1 MDPNDS
7 APEPCIGPAEREL
20 ADGESQNASLIG
32 GAESFSRQQNERS
45 RAPQLAHSPPLY
57 GEQMALV
64 DVRRHNAD
72 YGFDGSYHTVS
83 APGQAVIV
91 GVGSAAL
98 LMFAARSRAR
108 GKPVAAAVAGATAA
122 SLLGTAAV
130 FVHTTR
136 VGKFAAWAEVLKGL
150 RLHGDETLLDL
161 GCGRGAVLL
170 AAAKLLPNGRA
181 IGVDL
186 WRADQT
192 DNSPDNTLRNAALE
206 NVADRVE
213 VHTADITD
221 LPFDDNS
228 VDVIVSSLV
237 IHNISEAEGRA
248 KALSEA
254 ARVLRPGGKLAIAD
268 LAATDQHVR
277 QLRDLGWTTARRRNL
292 GWRMWWGPGLATH
305 LVTATKPAMPAAH

>member
-1 MDPNDS
+1 M
-7 APEPCIGPAEREL
+7 
-20 ADGESQNASLIG
+20 
-32 GAESFSRQQNERS
+32 
-45 RAPQLAHSPPLY
+45 
-57 GEQMALV
+57 V

-181 IGVDL
+181 IGVDV

-237 IHNISEAEGRA
+237 IHNISEAEGRGRRSA
-248 KALSEA
+248 RRPACCGQA
-254 ARVLRPGGKLAIAD
+254 ASWPSPTSPQPTSTSGSCGTSGGPPRDAAISAGVCGGGPDWPPIWSLRPNPQYPQPTECGTRGI
-268 LAATDQHVR
+268 
-277 QLRDLGWTTARRRNL
+277 G
-292 GWRMWWGPGLATH
+292 
-305 LVTATKPAMPAAH
+305 